1 MLVIVKDRDVH
12 PLFQSLFNDEAIGC
26 GNVFQIDA
34 AKSRFKQFN
43 CVNEALRIFGVYF
56 DIDRINIR
64 EAFEKNCLTLH
75 DRL

>member
-12 PLFQSLFNDEAIGC
+12 PLFQSLFNDEAIGR

-34 AKSRFKQFN
+34 AKSRLEQFH
-43 CVNEALRIFGVYF
+43 CVNEALRIFGVHF
-56 DIDRINIR
+56 DVYGVDIS

-75 DRL
+75 DRF